1 MIDGTFP
8 PSVAQTGNAGPGAAG
23 QQTPRRCRRP
33 ADGGC
38 TDVCEDDRFVATDD
52 LPRPSPLD
60 LHPET
65 LSAQSLGWV
74 ASPFRDIAP
83 PIHVTTTFER
93 DADGGFPGGRV
104 YARDQSPAFDQV
116 ETLLARLE
124 GGHAAMLFASGM
136 AAATAVFQSL
146 APGQRV
152 LAPRSMYWALR
163 GWLLGHASAWGLD
176 VQLYENGSLDDLAAQ
191 ARRAPTH
198 LIWVETPANPGWEI
212 TDIAGAAEIARGV
225 GAVLAVDSTVA
236 ATIFTRPL
244 ELGASIVMHSASK
257 YLNGHTDVV
266 AGALV
271 TAQDGALWQRARQ
284 VRAGCGGILG
294 PFESWLLLRGMRTLH
309 LRVHAA
315 ARNAQAIAE
324 RLASHPKILR
334 VLYPGLAS
342 HPGHAVAARQMKGG
356 FGGML
361 SVQLQGGEPA
371 ARAFAGHL
379 RLIKRA
385 TSLGSTESLAEHRA
399 SVEGPGS
406 VCPADLVRLSIGVE
420 HLDDLLA
427 DLEGALEGITA

>member
-1 MIDGTFP
+1 MCESTPSVENDAPPPTSPASP
-8 PSVAQTGNAGPGAAG
+8 PSPTSA
-23 QQTPRRCRRP
+23 
-33 ADGGC
+33 
-38 TDVCEDDRFVATDD
+38 
-52 LPRPSPLD
+52 PSPLD

-65 LSAQSLGWV
+65 LSAQSLGWI
-74 ASPFRDIAP
+74 AAPFQDIAP
-83 PIHVTTTFER
+83 PIHVSTTFER
-93 DADGGFPGGRV
+93 GADGGFPGGRI

-116 ETLLARLE
+116 ESLLARLE
-124 GGHAAMLFASGM
+124 RGHAAMLFASGM

-152 LAPRSMYWALR
+152 LVPRSMYWALR
-163 GWLLGHASAWGLD
+163 GWLLGHATAWGLD

-191 ARRAPTH
+191 ARRAPPR

-212 TDIAGAAEIARGV
+212 TDIAGAAEIARDA
-225 GAVLAVDSTVA
+225 GALLAVDSTVA

-244 ELGASIVMHSASK
+244 ELGAHLVMHSASK
-257 YLNGHTDVV
+257 YLNGHTDVL

-271 TAQDGALWQRARQ
+271 TAEDSELWRRVRQ
-284 VRAGCGGILG
+284 VRGGCGAVLG
-294 PFESWLLLRGMRTLH
+294 TFESWLLLRGMRTLH

-324 RLASHPKILR
+324 RLEAHPKISR
-334 VLYPGLAS
+334 VLYPGLAT
-342 HPGHAVAARQMKGG
+342 HPGHAVAARQMRGG

-361 SVQLQGGEPA
+361 SVQVRGGEPA
-371 ARAFAGHL
+371 ARALAANL
-379 RLIKRA
+379 SLIKRA

-406 VCPADLVRLSIGVE
+406 VCPPDLVRLSIGVE

-427 DLEGALEGITA
+427 DLEQALEKITG